1 MYCAIAR
8 LNHSC
13 TPNTI
18 QTHIPE
24 SMEEI
29 LVASR
34 SIEIGEELNDSYIDL
49 RESRIERNISLNKW
63 WRFECD
69 CQSCYIPPT
78 SINMYETNNFFLNAI
93 EEDDKLRCK
102 SMKLDDDIIT
112 AAEFNQRRALSLAIE
127 LIELL
132 ENKKCINWSIRYLSG
147 INIYIYISMYFH
159 F

>member
-18 QTHIPE
+18 QTHIPQ

-34 SIEIGEELNDSYIDL
+34 TIEIGEELNDSYIDL
-49 RESRIERNISLNKW
+49 RESRIERNISLKKW

-69 CQSCYIPPT
+69 CKSCFIPP
-78 SINMYETNNFFLNAI
+78 SNESNYETNNI
-93 EEDDKLRCK
+93 IIKTMEEDDQLRCK
-102 SMKLDDDIIT
+102 SMKLDHDIIT
-112 AAEFNQRRALSLAIE
+112 AAEFNQQRALSLAIE
-127 LIELL
+127 LIDLL

-147 INIYIYISMYFH
+147 IYMY
-159 F
+159 